1 MTTERP
7 GGLAARY
14 YTDGEVFAAEMD
26 RVFARSWVMVGHVSE
41 VAEPGMVITARVGD
55 ESVLVVN
62 DAGQL
67 RAMFNVCQHRG
78 HELVTSATARL
89 DRITCPYHAWTYG
102 LDGRLLHARG
112 EDLGDVCVPGV
123 RLETLGG
130 FMFVNLS
137 ADAAALAA
145 VAPGVQD
152 ELLARVPDA
161 PRRVLSARLTHEMRA
176 NWKVVVENYNECYHC
191 PNVHK
196 WFTSGVVAP
205 GSYWIASDGSVTR
218 HGAERPSRPPA
229 WTGDEADGRPSH
241 DGDGAADGPEAVA
254 SPRAVAVPEAGNGYE
269 PGNGNGNGDRSSGGG
284 AEVGDE
290 TGALQQAGPG
300 GGRGDGYRAFF
311 LWPVSAIQCYPGQVV
326 NTFRWVPLAVD
337 RTLLIREWWFDTAD
351 LTEAQS
357 RLVSDDWENTVAE
370 DFGIVESVQRGVA
383 SRGYKPGPLIEDPSG
398 VCGVHSENSVRH
410 LQNLLLADLSGT
422 A

>member
-14 YTDGEVFAAEMD
+14 YTDREVFAAEMD
-26 RVFARSWVMVGHVSE
+26 RVFARSWVMVGHVSQ
-41 VAEPGMVITARVGD
+41 VAEPGTVITARVGD
-55 ESVLVVN
+55 ESVLVAN

-78 HELVTSATARL
+78 HELVTSETACL

-112 EDLGDVCVPGV
+112 EDVGDVCVPGV

-130 FMFVNLS
+130 FVFVNLT
-137 ADAAALAA
+137 ADAAPLD
-145 VAPGVQD
+145 VIAPRVQD

-205 GSYWIASDGSVTR
+205 GSYRIASGGSVIR
-218 HGAERPSRPPA
+218 HAADLPSQPPA
-229 WTGDEADGRPSH
+229 WTG
-241 DGDGAADGPEAVA
+241 
-254 SPRAVAVPEAGNGYE
+254 AG
-269 PGNGNGNGDRSSGGG
+269 GGG
-284 AEVGDE
+284 ADTANREAA
-290 TGALQQAGPG
+290 GAGHGAVAGSRTG
-300 GGRGDGYRAFF
+300 GGGGEGYEAFF
-311 LWPVSAIQCYPGQVV
+311 VWPVSAIQCYPGQVV

-337 RTLLIREWWFDTAD
+337 RTLLIREWWFDTVD

-383 SRGYKPGPLIEDPSG
+383 SRGYTPGPLIEDPSG

-410 LQNLLLADLSGT
+410 LQDLLLESLGGAG
-422 A
+422 

>member
-1 MTTERP
+1 MTERP

-14 YTDGEVFAAEMD
+14 YTDGGVFAAEMD
-26 RVFARSWVMVGHVSE
+26 RVFARSWVMVGHASE
-41 VAEPGMVITARVGD
+41 VAEPGMVVTARVGD
-55 ESVLVVN
+55 ESVLVAN
-62 DAGQL
+62 DGGQL

-78 HELVTSATARL
+78 HELVTSETARL

-112 EDLGDVCVPGV
+112 EDVGDVCVPRV
-123 RLETLGG
+123 RLETLAG
-130 FMFVNLS
+130 FLFVNLS
-137 ADAAALAA
+137 AEAAGLAA
-145 VAPGVQD
+145 TAPGVQD
-152 ELLARVPDA
+152 GLLARVPDA

-205 GSYWIASDGSVTR
+205 GSYRIASGGSVIR
-218 HGAERPSRPPA
+218 HAAELPSQPPA
-229 WTGDEADGRPSH
+229 WTRTGNVEAS
-241 DGDGAADGPEAVA
+241 GAGHGPA
-254 SPRAVAVPEAGNGYE
+254 AGTR
-269 PGNGNGNGDRSSGGG
+269 PGNGNDGGG
-284 AEVGDE
+284 A
-290 TGALQQAGPG
+290 
-300 GGRGDGYRAFF
+300 GDGYEAYFV
-311 LWPVSAIQCYPGQVV
+311 WPASAIQCYPGQVV

-383 SRGYKPGPLIEDPSG
+383 SRGYTPGPLIEDPSG

-410 LQNLLLADLSGT
+410 LQDLLLASLGG
-422 A
+422 AA

>member
-1 MTTERP
+1 MTERP

-26 RVFARSWVMVGHVSE
+26 RVFARSWVMVGHASE

-55 ESVLVVN
+55 ESVLVAN

-78 HELVTSATARL
+78 HELVTSETARL

-112 EDLGDVCVPGV
+112 EDVGDVCVPRV
-123 RLETLGG
+123 RLETLAG
-130 FMFVNLS
+130 FLFVNLS
-137 ADAAALAA
+137 AETAGLAA
-145 VAPGVQD
+145 TAPGVQD
-152 ELLARVPDA
+152 GLLARVPDA

-205 GSYWIASDGSVTR
+205 GSYRIASGGSVIR
-218 HGAERPSRPPA
+218 HAAEVPSQPPA
-229 WTGDEADGRPSH
+229 WTRTGDVETP
-241 DGDGAADGPEAVA
+241 GAGQGAVA
-254 SPRAVAVPEAGNGYE
+254 GTRSGS
-269 PGNGNGNGDRSSGGG
+269 GDGGG
-284 AEVGDE
+284 A
-290 TGALQQAGPG
+290 
-300 GGRGDGYRAFF
+300 GDGYEAYFV
-311 LWPVSAIQCYPGQVV
+311 WPASAIQCYPGQVV

-383 SRGYKPGPLIEDPSG
+383 SRGYTPGLLIEDPSG

-410 LQNLLLADLSGT
+410 LQDLLLASLG
-422 A
+422 AAV

>member
-1 MTTERP
+1 MTERP

-14 YTDGEVFAAEMD
+14 YTDGGVFAAEMD
-26 RVFARSWVMVGHVSE
+26 RVFARSWVMVGHASE

-55 ESVLVVN
+55 ESVLVAN

-78 HELVTSATARL
+78 HELVTSETARL
-89 DRITCPYHAWTYG
+89 DRITCGYHAWTYG

-112 EDLGDVCVPGV
+112 EDVGDVCVPRV
-123 RLETLGG
+123 RLETLAG
-130 FMFVNLS
+130 FLFVNLS
-137 ADAAALAA
+137 AESAGLAA
-145 VAPGVQD
+145 TAPGVQD
-152 ELLARVPDA
+152 GLLARVPDA

-205 GSYWIASDGSVTR
+205 GSYRIASGGSVIR
-218 HGAERPSRPPA
+218 HAAEVPSQPPA
-229 WTGDEADGRPSH
+229 WTRTGDVETS
-241 DGDGAADGPEAVA
+241 GAGQGAVA
-254 SPRAVAVPEAGNGYE
+254 GTRSGS
-269 PGNGNGNGDRSSGGG
+269 GDGGG
-284 AEVGDE
+284 A
-290 TGALQQAGPG
+290 
-300 GGRGDGYRAFF
+300 GDGYKAYFV
-311 LWPVSAIQCYPGQVV
+311 WPASAIQCYPGQVV

-383 SRGYKPGPLIEDPSG
+383 SRGYTPGPLIEDPSG

-410 LQNLLLADLSGT
+410 LQHLLLASLG
-422 A
+422 AAV

>member
-26 RVFARSWVMVGHVSE
+26 RVFARNWVMVGHVSE
-41 VAEPGMVITARVGD
+41 VAEPGMVIAARVGD

-78 HELVTSATARL
+78 HELVTSKAARL

-112 EDLGDVCVPGV
+112 ENLGEVCVPGV

-218 HGAERPSRPPA
+218 HGADRPSRPPA
-229 WTGDEADGRPSH
+229 WTGADAAG
-241 DGDGAADGPEAVA
+241 DGTDNGDGAGDGMVQTVGAGHEAA
-254 SPRAVAVPEAGNGYE
+254 AGRRAGNVE
-269 PGNGNGNGDRSSGGG
+269 
-284 AEVGDE
+284 A
-290 TGALQQAGPG
+290 A
-300 GGRGDGYRAFF
+300 GDGYRAFF
-311 LWPVSAIQCYPGQVV
+311 VWPVSTIQCYPGEVV

-351 LTEAQS
+351 LTEARS

-383 SRGYKPGPLIEDPSG
+383 SRGYRPGPLIEDPSG

-410 LQNLLLADLSGT
+410 LQELLLASLGDM

>member
-1 MTTERP
+1 MTERP

-14 YTDGEVFAAEMD
+14 YTDGGVFAAEMD
-26 RVFARSWVMVGHVSE
+26 RVFARSWVMVGHASE

-55 ESVLVVN
+55 ESVLVAN
-62 DAGQL
+62 DGGQL

-78 HELVTSATARL
+78 HELVTSETARL
-89 DRITCPYHAWTYG
+89 DRITCGYHAWTYG

-112 EDLGDVCVPGV
+112 EDVGDVCVPRV
-123 RLETLGG
+123 RLETLAG
-130 FMFVNLS
+130 FLFVNLS
-137 ADAAALAA
+137 AEAAGLAA
-145 VAPGVQD
+145 TAPGVQD
-152 ELLARVPDA
+152 GLLARVPDA

-205 GSYWIASDGSVTR
+205 GSYRIASGGSVIR
-218 HGAERPSRPPA
+218 HAAELPSQPPA
-229 WTGDEADGRPSH
+229 WTRTGDVETP
-241 DGDGAADGPEAVA
+241 GAGQGAVA
-254 SPRAVAVPEAGNGYE
+254 GTRSGS
-269 PGNGNGNGDRSSGGG
+269 GDGGG
-284 AEVGDE
+284 A
-290 TGALQQAGPG
+290 
-300 GGRGDGYRAFF
+300 GDGYEAYFV
-311 LWPVSAIQCYPGQVV
+311 WPASAIQCYPGQVV

-383 SRGYKPGPLIEDPSG
+383 SRGYTPGPLIEDPSG

-410 LQNLLLADLSGT
+410 LQDLLLASLG
-422 A
+422 AAV

>member
-1 MTTERP
+1 MTERP

-14 YTDGEVFAAEMD
+14 YTDGGVFAAEMD
-26 RVFARSWVMVGHVSE
+26 RVFARSWVMVGHASE

-55 ESVLVVN
+55 ESVLVAN

-78 HELVTSATARL
+78 HELVTSETARL
-89 DRITCPYHAWTYG
+89 DRITCGYHAWTYG

-112 EDLGDVCVPGV
+112 EDVGDVCVPRV
-123 RLETLGG
+123 RLETLAG
-130 FMFVNLS
+130 FLFVNLS
-137 ADAAALAA
+137 AEAAGLAA
-145 VAPGVQD
+145 TAPGVQD
-152 ELLARVPDA
+152 GLLARVPDA

-205 GSYWIASDGSVTR
+205 GSYRIASGGSVIR
-218 HGAERPSRPPA
+218 HAAEVPSQPPA
-229 WTGDEADGRPSH
+229 WTRTDDVETS
-241 DGDGAADGPEAVA
+241 GAGQGAVA
-254 SPRAVAVPEAGNGYE
+254 GTRSGS
-269 PGNGNGNGDRSSGGG
+269 GDGGG
-284 AEVGDE
+284 A
-290 TGALQQAGPG
+290 
-300 GGRGDGYRAFF
+300 GDGYEAYFV
-311 LWPVSAIQCYPGQVV
+311 WPASAIQCYPGQVV

-383 SRGYKPGPLIEDPSG
+383 SRGYTPGPLIEDPSG

-410 LQNLLLADLSGT
+410 LQDLLLASLG
-422 A
+422 AAV

>member
-1 MTTERP
+1 MADNGVTSDPPRRR
-7 GGLAARY
+7 GLAARY

-41 VAEPGMVITARVGD
+41 VAEPGMVITVRVGD

-78 HELVTSATARL
+78 HELVTSEAARL

-112 EDLGDVCVPGV
+112 EDVGEVCVPRV

-130 FMFVNLS
+130 FVFINLS
-137 ADAAALAA
+137 AEAAGLAA
-145 VAPGVQD
+145 TAPGVQGD
-152 ELLARVPDA
+152 LLARVPDA

-205 GSYWIASDGSVTR
+205 GSYRIASGGSVIH
-218 HGAERPSRPPA
+218 HGAERPSQPPA
-229 WTGDEADGRPSH
+229 WTGGDAG
-241 DGDGAADGPEAVA
+241 GDGAHAGAGNVETAGA
-254 SPRAVAVPEAGNGYE
+254 GAGARAGNGS
-269 PGNGNGNGDRSSGGG
+269 P
-284 AEVGDE
+284 A
-290 TGALQQAGPG
+290 
-300 GGRGDGYRAFF
+300 GDGYEAFF
-311 LWPVSAIQCYPGQVV
+311 VWPVSAIQCYPGEVV

-337 RTLLIREWWFDTAD
+337 RTLLIREWWFDTVD

-370 DFGIVESVQRGVA
+370 DFGIVESVQRGMA
-383 SRGYKPGPLIEDPSG
+383 SRGYRPGPLIEDPSG

-410 LQNLLLADLSGT
+410 LQELLLESLGDMA
-422 A
+422 

>member
-1 MTTERP
+1 MTERP

-14 YTDGEVFAAEMD
+14 YTDGGLFAAEMD
-26 RVFARSWVMVGHVSE
+26 RVFARSWVMVGHASE

-55 ESVLVVN
+55 ESVLVAN

-78 HELVTSATARL
+78 HELVTSETARL

-112 EDLGDVCVPGV
+112 EDVGDVCVPRV
-123 RLETLGG
+123 RLETLAG
-130 FMFVNLS
+130 FLFVNLS
-137 ADAAALAA
+137 AETAGLAA
-145 VAPGVQD
+145 TAPGVQD
-152 ELLARVPDA
+152 GLLARVPDA

-205 GSYWIASDGSVTR
+205 GSYRIASGGSVIR
-218 HGAERPSRPPA
+218 HAAELPSQPPA
-229 WTGDEADGRPSH
+229 WTRTGNVEAS
-241 DGDGAADGPEAVA
+241 GAGQGAVA
-254 SPRAVAVPEAGNGYE
+254 GTR
-269 PGNGNGNGDRSSGGG
+269 PGNGND
-284 AEVGDE
+284 
-290 TGALQQAGPG
+290 
-300 GGRGDGYRAFF
+300 GRAGDGYEAYFV
-311 LWPVSAIQCYPGQVV
+311 WPASAIQCYPGQVV

-383 SRGYKPGPLIEDPSG
+383 SRGYTPGPLIEDPSG

-410 LQNLLLADLSGT
+410 LQDLLLASLGG
-422 A
+422 AV

>member
-1 MTTERP
+1 MADDSVTSDAPRRR
-7 GGLAARY
+7 GLAARY

-26 RVFARSWVMVGHVSE
+26 RVFARNWVMVGHVSE
-41 VAEPGMVITARVGD
+41 VAEPGMVIAARVGD

-78 HELVTSATARL
+78 HELVTSEAARL

-218 HGAERPSRPPA
+218 HGADRPSRPPA
-229 WTGDEADGRPSH
+229 WTGADAAGDSTDNGGRSRRWQGPDCRSRTRGRRRTPDRQRRGCRGRLQGVLRVAGVGH
-241 DGDGAADGPEAVA
+241 PVLSRRSGQHLPLGAV
-254 SPRAVAVPEAGNGYE
+254 
-269 PGNGNGNGDRSSGGG
+269 GGG
-284 AEVGDE
+284 
-290 TGALQQAGPG
+290 PH
-300 GGRGDGYRAFF
+300 
-311 LWPVSAIQCYPGQVV
+311 P
-326 NTFRWVPLAVD
+326 
-337 RTLLIREWWFDTAD
+337 AD
-351 LTEAQS
+351 
-357 RLVSDDWENTVAE
+357 
-370 DFGIVESVQRGVA
+370 
-383 SRGYKPGPLIEDPSG
+383 P
-398 VCGVHSENSVRH
+398 
-410 LQNLLLADLSGT
+410 
-422 A
+422 

>member
-7 GGLAARY
+7 GGLAGLY
-14 YTDGEVFAAEMD
+14 YTDRGIFAAEMES
-26 RVFARSWVMVGHVSE
+26 VFARSWVMVGHASE
-41 VAEPGMVITARVGD
+41 VAEPGTVITARVGD
-55 ESVLVVN
+55 ESVLVAN

-89 DRITCPYHAWTYG
+89 DRITCPYHAWTYS

-112 EDLGDVCVPGV
+112 EDVGDVCVPRV
-123 RLETLGG
+123 RLETLAG
-130 FMFVNLS
+130 FLFVNLS
-137 ADAAALAA
+137 AEAAGLADT
-145 VAPGVQD
+145 APGVQD
-152 ELLARVPDA
+152 GLLARVPDA

-205 GSYWIASDGSVTR
+205 GSYRIASGGSVI
-218 HGAERPSRPPA
+218 HHAAERPGLPPA
-229 WTGDEADGRPSH
+229 WTDAGA
-241 DGDGAADGPEAVA
+241 DGDGTLTGDGE
-254 SPRAVAVPEAGNGYE
+254 SAGTGEGYE
-269 PGNGNGNGDRSSGGG
+269 
-284 AEVGDE
+284 AYFV
-290 TGALQQAGPG
+290 
-300 GGRGDGYRAFF
+300 
-311 LWPVSAIQCYPGQVV
+311 WPVSAIQCYPGQVI

-383 SRGYKPGPLIEDPSG
+383 SRGYTPGPLIEDPSG

-410 LQNLLLADLSGT
+410 LQDLARASLDG
-422 A
+422 AV

>member
-1 MTTERP
+1 MTADRP

-14 YTDGEVFAAEMD
+14 YTDGDVFAAEMNL
-26 RVFARSWVMVGHVSE
+26 VFARSWVMVGHVSQ
-41 VAEPGMVITARVGD
+41 VAEPGTVITARVGD
-55 ESVLVVN
+55 ESVLVAN

-78 HELVTSATARL
+78 HELVTSETARL

-112 EDLGDVCVPGV
+112 EDVGDVCVPGV

-130 FMFVNLS
+130 FVFVNLT
-137 ADAAALAA
+137 AAAAPLD
-145 VAPGVQD
+145 VIAPGVQD

-205 GSYWIASDGSVTR
+205 GSYRIASGGAVIR
-218 HGAERPSRPPA
+218 HAADRPSQPPA
-229 WTGDEADGRPSH
+229 WTGAG
-241 DGDGAADGPEAVA
+241 GDGTAIAHREAAGAGHGAVA
-254 SPRAVAVPEAGNGYE
+254 GSRT
-269 PGNGNGNGDRSSGGG
+269 GGG
-284 AEVGDE
+284 E
-290 TGALQQAGPG
+290 
-300 GGRGDGYRAFF
+300 GYQAFF
-311 LWPVSAIQCYPGQVV
+311 VWPVSAIQCYPGQVV

-337 RTLLIREWWFDTAD
+337 RTLLIREWWFDRAD
-351 LTEAQS
+351 LTEDQA

-383 SRGYKPGPLIEDPSG
+383 SRGYTPGPLIEDPSG

-410 LQNLLLADLSGT
+410 LQDLLLESLGGAG
-422 A
+422 

>member
-1 MTTERP
+1 MADDSVTSDPPRRR
-7 GGLAARY
+7 GLAARY

-41 VAEPGMVITARVGD
+41 VAEPGMVIAARVGD

-78 HELVTSATARL
+78 HELVTSEAARL

-112 EDLGDVCVPGV
+112 EDVGDVCVPSV

-130 FMFVNLS
+130 FVFVNLS
-137 ADAAALAA
+137 AEAAGLAA
-145 VAPGVQD
+145 TAPGVQGD
-152 ELLARVPDA
+152 LLARVPDA

-205 GSYWIASDGSVTR
+205 GSYRIVSGGSVIH
-218 HGAERPSRPPA
+218 HGAELPSQPPA
-229 WTGDEADGRPSH
+229 WTGGDAGS
-241 DGDGAADGPEAVA
+241 DGASASAGAGDVEAA
-254 SPRAVAVPEAGNGYE
+254 GAGAGARAGNG
-269 PGNGNGNGDRSSGGG
+269 
-284 AEVGDE
+284 
-290 TGALQQAGPG
+290 GPA
-300 GGRGDGYRAFF
+300 GDGYEAFF
-311 LWPVSAIQCYPGQVV
+311 VWPVSAIQCYPGEVV

-337 RTLLIREWWFDTAD
+337 RTLLIREWWFDTVD

-357 RLVSDDWENTVAE
+357 QLVSDDWENTVAE
-370 DFGIVESVQRGVA
+370 DFGIVESVQRGVS
-383 SRGYKPGPLIEDPSG
+383 SRGYRPGPLIEDPSG

-410 LQNLLLADLSGT
+410 LQELLLTSLGET
-422 A
+422 V

>member
-1 MTTERP
+1 MTTP
-7 GGLAARY
+7 TPGLAARY

-26 RVFARSWVMVGHVSE
+26 QVFARSWVMVGHVSQ
-41 VAEPGMVITARVGD
+41 VAEPGTVITARVGD
-55 ESVLVVN
+55 ESVLVAN
-62 DAGQL
+62 DAGEL

-78 HELVTSATARL
+78 HELVAAETARL

-112 EDLGDVCVPGV
+112 EDVGDVCVPGV

-130 FMFVNLS
+130 FVFVNL
-137 ADAAALAA
+137 AAGAA
-145 VAPGVQD
+145 GLGATAPGVND

-161 PRRVLSARLTHEMRA
+161 PRRVLSARRTHEVRA

-205 GSYWIASDGSVTR
+205 GSYRIASGGSVIR
-218 HGAERPSRPPA
+218 HAADRPGQPPA
-229 WTGDEADGRPSH
+229 WTGDG
-241 DGDGAADGPEAVA
+241 GDSTGTGAPEATGT
-254 SPRAVAVPEAGNGYE
+254 GNGA
-269 PGNGNGNGDRSSGGG
+269 D
-284 AEVGDE
+284 
-290 TGALQQAGPG
+290 AGSRT
-300 GGRGDGYRAFF
+300 GGRAGDGYRAFF
-311 LWPVSAIQCYPGQVV
+311 VWPVSAIQSYPGQVV

-337 RTLLIREWWFDTAD
+337 RTLLIREWWFDTPD

-383 SRGYKPGPLIEDPSG
+383 SRGYTPGPLIEDPSG

-410 LQNLLLADLSGT
+410 LQDLLLESLGGAG
-422 A
+422 

>member
-1 MTTERP
+1 MSPDSTPATERP

-14 YTDGEVFAAEMD
+14 YTDGGIFAAEMD

-41 VAEPGMVITARVGD
+41 VAEPGMVMTARVGD
-55 ESVLVVN
+55 ESVLVAN

-78 HELVTSATARL
+78 HELVTSGTARL

-112 EDLGDVCVPGV
+112 EDVGDVCVPGV

-130 FMFVNLS
+130 FLFVNLS
-137 ADAAALAA
+137 AQAAGLDA

-152 ELLARVPDA
+152 DLLARVPDA

-205 GSYWIASDGSVTR
+205 GSYRIVSGGSVIR
-218 HGAERPSRPPA
+218 HAADRPSQPPA
-229 WTGDEADGRPSH
+229 WTGADAG
-241 DGDGAADGPEAVA
+241 
-254 SPRAVAVPEAGNGYE
+254 GNGTRSGSVEAAGAGRE
-269 PGNGNGNGDRSSGGG
+269 PAGTPTGNGGG
-284 AEVGDE
+284 A
-290 TGALQQAGPG
+290 GA
-300 GGRGDGYRAFF
+300 GYEAFF
-311 LWPVSAIQCYPGQVV
+311 VWPVSAIQCYPGQVV

-357 RLVSDDWENTVAE
+357 QLVSDDWENTVAE

-383 SRGYKPGPLIEDPSG
+383 SRGYTPGPLIEDPSG

-410 LQNLLLADLSGT
+410 LQDLLLADLGDTGWS
-422 A
+422 

>member
-14 YTDGEVFAAEMD
+14 YTDVGIFAAEMD
-26 RVFARSWVMVGHVSE
+26 RVFARSWVMVGHVSQ

-55 ESVLVVN
+55 ESVLVAN
-62 DAGQL
+62 DAGRL

-78 HELVTSATARL
+78 HELVTTETARL

-112 EDLGDVCVPGV
+112 EDVGDVCVPGV
-123 RLETLGG
+123 RLETLAG
-130 FMFVNLS
+130 FLFVNLS
-137 ADAAALAA
+137 DEAAGLAGT
-145 VAPGVQD
+145 APGVQD
-152 ELLARVPDA
+152 DLLVRVPDA
-161 PRRVLSARLTHEMRA
+161 PRRVLSARLTHEMQA

-205 GSYWIASDGSVTR
+205 GSYRIASGGPVIR
-218 HGAERPSRPPA
+218 HAAERPGQSPA
-229 WTGDEADGRPSH
+229 WTGADADR
-241 DGDGAADGPEAVA
+241 DGARTADAEAAGAAEGAVA
-254 SPRAVAVPEAGNGYE
+254 GTRAGNG
-269 PGNGNGNGDRSSGGG
+269 GG
-284 AEVGDE
+284 A
-290 TGALQQAGPG
+290 
-300 GGRGDGYRAFF
+300 GDGYEAYFV
-311 LWPVSAIQCYPGQVV
+311 WPVSAIQCYPGQVV

-383 SRGYKPGPLIEDPSG
+383 SRGYTPGPLIEDPSG

-410 LQNLLLADLSGT
+410 LQDLLLESLGGAV
-422 A
+422 

>member
-1 MTTERP
+1 MTMERP
-7 GGLAARY
+7 AGLAAHY

-26 RVFARSWVMVGHVSE
+26 RVFARNWVMVGHVSE
-41 VAEPGMVITARVGD
+41 VAEPGAVITARVGD

-78 HELVTSATARL
+78 HELVTSETARL
-89 DRITCPYHAWTYG
+89 DQLTCPYHAWTYG

-112 EDLGDVCVPGV
+112 ENVGDVCVPGV

-145 VAPGVQD
+145 VAPGVQC

-218 HGAERPSRPPA
+218 HGADLPTRPPA
-229 WTGDEADGRPSH
+229 WTGGEADGTP
-241 DGDGAADGPEAVA
+241 GPA
-254 SPRAVAVPEAGNGYE
+254 
-269 PGNGNGNGDRSSGGG
+269 GGG
-284 AEVGDE
+284 D
-290 TGALQQAGPG
+290 
-300 GGRGDGYRAFF
+300 GDGYRAFF
-311 LWPVSAIQCYPGQVV
+311 VWPVSAIQCYPGEVV

-410 LQNLLLADLSGT
+410 LQDLLRSDLHG
-422 A
+422 AA

>member
-7 GGLAARY
+7 GGLAGRY
-14 YTDGEVFAAEMD
+14 YTDSEIFAAEMD
-26 RVFARSWVMVGHVSE
+26 SVFARNWVMVGHASE
-41 VAEPGMVITARVGD
+41 VAEPGTVITARVGD
-55 ESVLVVN
+55 ESVLVAN

-78 HELVTSATARL
+78 HELVTSTAARL
-89 DRITCPYHAWTYG
+89 DRITCPYHAWTYS

-112 EDLGDVCVPGV
+112 EDVGDVCVPRV
-123 RLETLGG
+123 RLETLAG
-130 FMFVNLS
+130 FLFVNLS
-137 ADAAALAA
+137 LEAAGLAA
-145 VAPGVQD
+145 TAPGVQD
-152 ELLARVPDA
+152 DLLVRVPDA

-205 GSYWIASDGSVTR
+205 GSYRIASGGSVI
-218 HGAERPSRPPA
+218 HHAAERPSQPPA
-229 WTGDEADGRPSH
+229 WTDAGADGEP
-241 DGDGAADGPEAVA
+241 A
-254 SPRAVAVPEAGNGYE
+254 EAGHGDAAGTRASNG
-269 PGNGNGNGDRSSGGG
+269 
-284 AEVGDE
+284 
-290 TGALQQAGPG
+290 AGV
-300 GGRGDGYRAFF
+300 GDGYEAYFV
-311 LWPVSAIQCYPGQVV
+311 WPVSAIQCYPGQVI

-383 SRGYKPGPLIEDPSG
+383 SRGYTPGPLIEDPSG

-410 LQNLLLADLSGT
+410 LQDLARASLDG
-422 A
+422 AV

>member
-1 MTTERP
+1 MTATTIERP
-7 GGLAARY
+7 AGLAAHY

-26 RVFARSWVMVGHVSE
+26 RVFARNWVMVGHVSE
-41 VAEPGMVITARVGD
+41 IAEPGTVITARVGD
-55 ESVLVVN
+55 ESVLVAN
-62 DAGQL
+62 DDGRL
-67 RAMFNVCQHRG
+67 KAMFNVCQHRG
-78 HELVTSATARL
+78 HELVTSETARL
-89 DRITCPYHAWTYG
+89 DRLTCPYHAWTYA

-112 EDLGDVCVPGV
+112 EDVGDVCVPQV

-137 ADAAALAA
+137 ADADALTEAA
-145 VAPGVQD
+145 PRVQD

-161 PRRVLSARLTHEMRA
+161 PRRLLSARLTHEMRA

-218 HGAERPSRPPA
+218 HGADLPSRPPA
-229 WTGDEADGRPSH
+229 WTGGETDGRRSH
-241 DGDGAADGPEAVA
+241 DVGGAAERPEAVA
-254 SPRAVAVPEAGNGYE
+254 SPQAGNG
-269 PGNGNGNGDRSSGGG
+269 GGHG
-284 AEVGDE
+284 E
-290 TGALQQAGPG
+290 
-300 GGRGDGYRAFF
+300 GYRAFF
-311 LWPVSAIQCYPGQVV
+311 VWPVSAIQCYPGQVV

-337 RTLLIREWWFDTAD
+337 RTLLIREWWFDTVD
-351 LTEAQS
+351 LSEAQS

-370 DFGIVESVQRGVA
+370 DFTIVESVQRGVA
-383 SRGYKPGPLIEDPSG
+383 SRGYTPGPLIEDPSG

-410 LQNLLLADLSGT
+410 LQSLLVSALGDA

>member
-1 MTTERP
+1 MTERP

-14 YTDGEVFAAEMD
+14 YTDGGVFAAEMD
-26 RVFARSWVMVGHVSE
+26 RVFARSWVMVGHASE

-55 ESVLVVN
+55 ESVLVAN

-78 HELVTSATARL
+78 HELVTSETARL

-112 EDLGDVCVPGV
+112 EDVGDVCVPRV
-123 RLETLGG
+123 RLETLAG
-130 FMFVNLS
+130 FLFVNLS
-137 ADAAALAA
+137 AEAAGLAA
-145 VAPGVQD
+145 TAPGVQD
-152 ELLARVPDA
+152 GLLARVPDA

-205 GSYWIASDGSVTR
+205 GSYRIASGGSVIR
-218 HGAERPSRPPA
+218 HAAEVPSRPPA
-229 WTGDEADGRPSH
+229 WTRTGDVETSGAGRGAVAGTRSGS
-241 DGDGAADGPEAVA
+241 GDGGGP
-254 SPRAVAVPEAGNGYE
+254 
-269 PGNGNGNGDRSSGGG
+269 
-284 AEVGDE
+284 
-290 TGALQQAGPG
+290 
-300 GGRGDGYRAFF
+300 GDGYEAYFV
-311 LWPVSAIQCYPGQVV
+311 WPASAIQCYPGQVV

-383 SRGYKPGPLIEDPSG
+383 SRGYTPGPLIEDPSG

-410 LQNLLLADLSGT
+410 LQDLLLASLG
-422 A
+422 AAV

>member
-1 MTTERP
+1 MTAHRT
-7 GGLAARY
+7 GLAARY

-26 RVFARSWVMVGHVSE
+26 RVFARSWVMVGHASE

-78 HELVTSATARL
+78 HELVTTETARL

-112 EDLGDVCVPGV
+112 EDVGDVCVPGV
-123 RLETLGG
+123 RLETLAG
-130 FMFVNLS
+130 FLFVNLS
-137 ADAAALAA
+137 AEADGLAET
-145 VAPGVQD
+145 APGVQD
-152 ELLARVPDA
+152 ELLVRVPDA
-161 PRRVLSARLTHEMRA
+161 PRRVLSARLTHEMQA

-205 GSYWIASDGSVTR
+205 GSYRIASGGSVIR
-218 HGAERPSRPPA
+218 HAAERPSQPPA
-229 WTGDEADGRPSH
+229 WTGADA
-241 DGDGAADGPEAVA
+241 DGDGTRPANAEVAGAVEGAVA
-254 SPRAVAVPEAGNGYE
+254 GTRAGN
-269 PGNGNGNGDRSSGGG
+269 DDG
-284 AEVGDE
+284 A
-290 TGALQQAGPG
+290 
-300 GGRGDGYRAFF
+300 GDGYEAYFV
-311 LWPVSAIQCYPGQVV
+311 WPVTAIQCYPGQVV

-383 SRGYKPGPLIEDPSG
+383 SRGYTPGPLIEDPSG

-410 LQNLLLADLSGT
+410 LQDLLLASLDG
-422 A
+422 AG

>member
-26 RVFARSWVMVGHVSE
+26 RVFARSWVMVGHMSE
-41 VAEPGMVITARVGD
+41 VAEPGMAVTARVGD

-62 DAGQL
+62 DAGRL

-78 HELVTSATARL
+78 HELVTSETARL

-102 LDGRLLHARG
+102 LDGCLLHARG

-218 HGAERPSRPPA
+218 HGADRPSRPPA
-229 WTGDEADGRPSH
+229 WTGADAVG
-241 DGDGAADGPEAVA
+241 DGTDNGDGAGDGKVQTVGAGHEAAAGRRSGDV
-254 SPRAVAVPEAGNGYE
+254 EAA
-269 PGNGNGNGDRSSGGG
+269 GG
-284 AEVGDE
+284 
-290 TGALQQAGPG
+290 
-300 GGRGDGYRAFF
+300 GYRAFF
-311 LWPVSAIQCYPGQVV
+311 VWPVSAIQCYPGEVV

-383 SRGYKPGPLIEDPSG
+383 SRGYRPGPLIEDPSG

-410 LQNLLLADLSGT
+410 LQELLLASLDDM

>member
-1 MTTERP
+1 VTERP

-14 YTDGEVFAAEMD
+14 YTDGGVFAAEMD
-26 RVFARSWVMVGHVSE
+26 WVFARSWVMVGHASE

-55 ESVLVVN
+55 ESVLVAN

-78 HELVTSATARL
+78 HELVTSETARL
-89 DRITCPYHAWTYG
+89 DRITCGYHAWTYG

-112 EDLGDVCVPGV
+112 EDVGDVCVPRV
-123 RLETLGG
+123 RLETLAG
-130 FMFVNLS
+130 FLFVNLS
-137 ADAAALAA
+137 AESAGLAA
-145 VAPGVQD
+145 TAPGVQD
-152 ELLARVPDA
+152 GLLARVPDA

-205 GSYWIASDGSVTR
+205 GSYRIASGGSVIR
-218 HGAERPSRPPA
+218 HAAEVPSQPPA
-229 WTGDEADGRPSH
+229 WTRTGDVETS
-241 DGDGAADGPEAVA
+241 GAGQGAVA
-254 SPRAVAVPEAGNGYE
+254 GTRSGS
-269 PGNGNGNGDRSSGGG
+269 GDGGG
-284 AEVGDE
+284 A
-290 TGALQQAGPG
+290 
-300 GGRGDGYRAFF
+300 GDGYEAYFV
-311 LWPVSAIQCYPGQVV
+311 WPASAIQCYPGQVV

-383 SRGYKPGPLIEDPSG
+383 SRGYTPGPLIEDPSG

-410 LQNLLLADLSGT
+410 LQHLLLASLG
-422 A
+422 AAV